1 MDIIVL
7 DMSVSV
13 DRPFHRLAFSDP
25 MECKLFI
32 HANRSLNTFLASINL
47 ILAVK
52 IFAYLRPEVRCR
64 KMLILPQTHF
74 SPACG
79 KPLMVSSKDID
90 QYVFS
95 P

>member
-1 MDIIVL
+1 MQT
-7 DMSVSV
+7 
-13 DRPFHRLAFSDP
+13 FF
-25 MECKLFI
+25 

-52 IFAYLRPEVRCR
+52 IFAYLRPEVQ
-64 KMLILPQTHF
+64 KNANPSSDALFTSLWK
-74 SPACG
+74 S
-79 KPLMVSSKDID
+79 LMVSSKDID